1 MELPWNARNVFS
13 GSTGKSGRAQT
24 EHGGIEMVAKGI
36 QFVVDGKGAKSAV
49 VIDLRR
55 HRQVWEDFYDLL
67 IVRSRKAEPR
77 LSWTVVRTR
86 AAAAG
91 RKRA

>member
-1 MELPWNARNVFS
+1 
-13 GSTGKSGRAQT
+13 
-24 EHGGIEMVAKGI
+24 MVAKGI
-36 QFVVDGKGAKSAV
+36 QFVVDAKGAKSAV

-55 HRQVWEDFYDLL
+55 HRRVWEDFYDLL

-77 LSWTVVRTR
+77 LSWTAVRTR
-86 AAAAG
+86 AAGTG

>member
-1 MELPWNARNVFS
+1 
-13 GSTGKSGRAQT
+13 
-24 EHGGIEMVAKGI
+24 MVAKGI